1 MAYRPP
7 ELLDDLADLFA
18 DLRTW
23 AGVIEKRPGVFYAH
37 KQPFLHFHLLAG
49 RRRRADI
56 KGHCCLVLK
65 PHVIELY
72 ELSDEDSAAFM
83 RDVKVA
89 SLALK
94 KVTGAV
100 KINYEIHGNTIP
112 HMHMHLYPR
121 QIGDR
126 FENGPIDWRGKTP
139 KTYEDGEFEAFIERM
154 KTAIKDVEQGAA
166 ADADTRRR

>member
-1 MAYRPP
+1 
-7 ELLDDLADLFA
+7 
-18 DLRTW
+18 
-23 AGVIEKRPGVFYAH
+23 
-37 KQPFLHFHLLAG
+37 
-49 RRRRADI
+49 
-56 KGHCCLVLK
+56 VLK